1 MKNSLVR
8 ATGIALAATGGA
20 HFVAPEI
27 FEDLTQA
34 AFPQD
39 TETWIKRN
47 GATEVALGLGLV
59 SRRTRKLA
67 SVGLLAYVGHLAFR
81 MAGNRKG

>member
-34 AFPQD
+34 AFPED

-67 SVGLLAYVGHLAFR
+67 TLGLVGYIGHLAFR
-81 MAGNRKG
+81 VATNQR